1 MDYPLAAGN
10 IHPGPHYA
18 SHGILLLDPRP
29 SRHRPAGANLHRESE
44 SEAVGNF
51 GRVAQKVCPL
61 FAQTVD
67 RIVDTRPAASEIAS
81 MEELDSTDSCL
92 GDGFEILAYSIL
104 ADIAVYKVEPGLRV
118 VQLVGLV
125 EFLFVP

>member
-1 MDYPLAAGN
+1 
-10 IHPGPHYA
+10 
-18 SHGILLLDPRP
+18 
-29 SRHRPAGANLHRESE
+29 
-44 SEAVGNF
+44 
-51 GRVAQKVCPL
+51 
-61 FAQTVD
+61 
-67 RIVDTRPAASEIAS
+67 